1 MAHQMIDTGISRN
14 IGTYSDAVV
23 ADSGLRWLYTAGTP
37 GITKDGSVPQGIEA
51 QTRQAFANVIEALAA
66 ANMTI
71 RDIVK
76 IVTSLSNS
84 ADKALYVKTRKEI
97 LGDVKPAFM
106 LAIVNELIKPEYV
119 VEIEVIA
126 AAK

>member
-1 MAHQMIDTGISRN
+1 MAHQMIDTGISKN

-23 ADSGLRWLYTAGTP
+23 TDPGLRWLYTAGTP
-37 GITKDGSVPQGIEA
+37 GIMKDGSVPQGIEA

-76 IVTSLSNS
+76 IVTSLSDP
-84 ADKALYVKTRKEI
+84 ADKALYVRTRKEI

>member
-1 MAHQMIDTGISRN
+1 MIDTGIAN
-14 IGTYSDAVV
+14 HIGTYSDAVV
-23 ADSGLRWLYTAGTP
+23 AEAGLRWLYTAGTP
-37 GITKDGSVPQGIEA
+37 GIMKDGSVPQGIEA
-51 QTRQAFANVIEALAA
+51 QTRQAFANVAEALEA

-71 RDIVK
+71 KDIVK
-76 IVTSLSNS
+76 IVTSLNDS

-126 AAK
+126 AAR